1 MPKELTERIRTL
13 LRIEDIIGRTV
24 SLRKTQR
31 GWSGLCPFHDDKSP
45 SFHVYAD
52 SQTYYCFACH
62 ESGDIFTFVMKTQ
75 NLTVPEAVSLLAGE
89 AGIDAGQYRNTG
101 ASGGRSAYDVLNIAQ
116 EYFTSCFR
124 TLPAGRAYL
133 ERRGI
138 SPETAASF
146 GIGYAPESW
155 DDLLGVL
162 RRKGVDE
169 GMIDE
174 SGLVIRGERGM
185 YDRFRGRVMFPVRD
199 IAGRIIAF
207 GGRAIVPDVGAK
219 YINSPESRI
228 YRKRSNLYM
237 LNAAGNHIRGKG
249 YSILCEGYMDVIR
262 LHMAGFRESVA
273 SLGTS
278 LTAEQAG
285 LLKRFADS
293 CYICYDGDSAGQKAS
308 LRGMYIL
315 AENGLD
321 VRVIR
326 LPSGQDPDDFLRANP
341 PESFQK
347 AIDDALPLIP
357 YHIEMLKPE
366 LEDGLRRKSALNELW
381 EGVKRLGA
389 DESLRYLASLCGTF
403 MIPPGEMR
411 RRILGGREIPAR
423 ESPSPIPKSAA
434 DDNRFEC
441 ALCAMLMRYGE
452 CRLTADPGK
461 IAELLTDDDAKS
473 AAESILSQGPDG
485 LMDMWREM
493 GEDGKIAVIVKGE
506 IFLSEMIEPDV
517 LVKWDEVTAMLE
529 SRRITRRIREIIGKM
544 STNTA
549 DESER
554 EELTELQQKLQELKT
569 A

>member
-24 SLRKTQR
+24 SLRRTQR

-45 SFHVYAD
+45 SFHVYAA
-52 SQTYYCFACH
+52 SQSYYCFACH

-75 NLTVPEAVSLLAGE
+75 NLTFPEAVSLLAEE
-89 AGIDAGQYRNTG
+89 AGIDAGQYRNAETAKG
-101 ASGGRSAYDVLNIAQ
+101 KSVYDVLNIAQ

-124 TLPAGRAYL
+124 RLPAGRAYI

-138 SPETAASF
+138 SPEIAASF

-155 DDLLGVL
+155 SNLLDLLSE
-162 RRKGVDE
+162 KGVDARM
-169 GMIDE
+169 MID
-174 SGLVIRGERGM
+174 SGLVIHSKGGM

-219 YINSPESRI
+219 YINSPESSI

-237 LNAAGNHIRGKG
+237 LNTAGSHIREKG

-262 LHMAGFRESVA
+262 LHMAGFRETVA

-293 CYICYDGDSAGQKAS
+293 CFICYDGDSAGQKAS

-321 VRVIR
+321 VRIIR

-357 YHIEMLKPE
+357 YHIEMLRPK
-366 LEDGLRRKSALNELW
+366 LEDGLSRKSALHELW

-389 DESLRYLASLCGTF
+389 DESLRYLASLSGVF
-403 MIPPGEMR
+403 MIPPDEMR
-411 RRILGGREIPAR
+411 RRILGGRELPAR
-423 ESPSPIPKSAA
+423 ESPSPVLKSTV

-441 ALCAMLMRYGE
+441 ALCAMLMRYSE
-452 CRLTADPGK
+452 CRIVADPGK
-461 IAELLTDDDAKS
+461 ISELLTDDEAIS
-473 AAESILSQGPDG
+473 VAESILSQGSDG
-485 LMDMWREM
+485 LMDLWRAMDEN
-493 GEDGKIAVIVKGE
+493 GKIGVIMKGE
-506 IFLSEMIEPDV
+506 IFLSEMLGSDV
-517 LVKWDEVTAMLE
+517 LVKWNEITAMLE
-529 SRRITRRIREIIGKM
+529 RQRITSRIREILGKM
-544 STNTA
+544 SSNTA
-549 DESER
+549 DDRER
-554 EELTELQQKLQELKT
+554 KELTELQQKLQELT
-569 A
+569 TV